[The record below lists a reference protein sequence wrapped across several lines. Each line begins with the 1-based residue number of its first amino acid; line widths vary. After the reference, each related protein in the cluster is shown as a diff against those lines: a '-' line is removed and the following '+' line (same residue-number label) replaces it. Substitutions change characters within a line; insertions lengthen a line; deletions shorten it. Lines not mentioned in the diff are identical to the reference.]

1 VSNLMPRWKRSI
13 TTLLKLAEEC
23 IKVALGLKSQNHT
36 RSRKGLPKP
45 PPIVALGYVAA
56 SPPAAEQLYCLALGD
71 ESRILQ
77 SSEYTYSL
85 DLRPGSRERL
95 DRGTTSPEGCMKKT
109 ANAESERFHKGAND
123 YAAYLETP
131 EGRLR
136 SDLSFDNLQEFIPL
150 QAKASLC
157 ALDLGCGTGATAV
170 RLARL
175 GIHVTLLDSSPA
187 MLDIA
192 QRAAREAGVTEKI
205 ALQHG
210 DAEQLANLFGAAW
223 FDVILCHNVLEYL
236 DDPIAVLC
244 AAARALRDSSAIL
257 SVLVR
262 NRAGEVFKAAIQ
274 AGDLANAENNLT
286 AEWGQESL
294 YGGRVR
300 LFTSESLQAMLR
312 AASLA
317 VIAERG
323 VRVLADYLPS
333 RISRSAEY
341 EQILELER
349 KLGSRPEYAAV
360 ARYTQCF
367 ARLP

>member
-1 VSNLMPRWKRSI
+1 MAVN
-13 TTLLKLAEEC
+13 
-23 IKVALGLKSQNHT
+23 
-36 RSRKGLPKP
+36 
-45 PPIVALGYVAA
+45 
-56 SPPAAEQLYCLALGD
+56 
-71 ESRILQ
+71 
-77 SSEYTYSL
+77 
-85 DLRPGSRERL
+85 
-95 DRGTTSPEGCMKKT
+95 
-109 ANAESERFHKGAND
+109 ERFQNGAQD
-123 YAAYLETP
+123 YVAYLETP

-136 SDLSFDNLQEFIPL
+136 SDLAFANLEDFLPRS
-150 QAKASLC
+150 QAEKSLC
-157 ALDLGCGTGATAV
+157 ALDLGCGTGTTAV
-170 RLARL
+170 PLARL

-192 QRAAREAGVTEKI
+192 NRAAREAGVTDKVV
-205 ALQHG
+205 LQHG
-210 DAEQLANLFGAAW
+210 NATQLANLFHTRS
-223 FDVILCHNVLEYL
+223 FDVILCHNILEYC
-236 DDPIAVLC
+236 DDPGAVLRG
-244 AAARALRDSSAIL
+244 AARALRDSSAIL

-262 NRAGEVFKAAIQ
+262 NQAGEVFKAAIQ
-274 AGDLANAENNLT
+274 AGDLAAAENNLT

-300 LFTSESLQAMLR
+300 LFTSDSLQAMLK

-333 RISRSAEY
+333 RISRSVEY
-341 EQILELER
+341 ERILELER